1 MANENQN
8 IIGAGQDTARRAP
21 KKKCEQLT
29 LFDMPDIYD
38 SEWQGMPEF
47 DNFEKAVKQI
57 ILHFEKWEDV
67 KAFEKL
73 TGQKIMEATK
83 SMWYPEK
90 KVNKV
95 AHLVYKNE
103 S

>member
-1 MANENQN
+1 MKTGDSE
-8 IIGAGQDTARRAP
+8 IIGVGQDMAHRAQ
-21 KKKCEQLT
+21 KKEVEQLT
-29 LFDMPDIYD
+29 LFDMPNFYD

-57 ILHFEKWEDV
+57 ILHFEKLEDV
-67 KAFEKL
+67 RAFEKL
-73 TGQKIMEATK
+73 TGQRILETTK

-90 KVNKV
+90 KTTKTSN
-95 AHLVYKNE
+95 LEYKSE